1 MGIAGPPAGDVDYSR
16 YGEGYAVRR
25 QTDPRIASLI
35 LSALGPV
42 RTVLNV
48 GAGAGSYEPSDRPVI
63 AVEPSP
69 AMLAQRRPQGSVA
82 VQAVAGALPIGDGSV
97 DASMATVTIHQW
109 PDPVAG
115 LAEMRRVTLGPVVVL
130 TFDPTALDLLWLAR
144 YSPELYAAEA
154 RRYPTIDS
162 VVAALGPGATSTP
175 VPVPFD
181 CVDGFTE
188 AFYGRPEAFLDPAV
202 RRSQSAWS
210 FVPPEA
216 EARAVA
222 SLADDLATGR
232 WDEHHGHLRTQPT
245 FTGSL
250 RLVTA
255 PGAGHVLVP

>member
-1 MGIAGPPAGDVDYSR
+1 MGIAERPPGDVDYSR

-25 QTDPRIASLI
+25 QTDPRIAALI
-35 LSALGPV
+35 LSALGPA

-48 GAGAGSYEPSDRPVI
+48 GAGAGSYEPDDRKVI

-69 AMLAQRRPQGSVA
+69 AMLAQRRPPGLA
-82 VQAVAGALPIGDGSV
+82 IQAVAGALPIADGSV

-109 PDPVAG
+109 PDPLAG
-115 LAEMRRVTLGPVVVL
+115 LAEMRRVTEGPVVVL
-130 TFDPTALDLLWLAR
+130 TFDPSALDLLWLAG
-144 YSPELYAAEA
+144 YSPELYAAES

-162 VVAALGPGATSTP
+162 VVAALGPGATATP

-222 SLADDLATGR
+222 ALAADLDAGR
-232 WDEHHGHLRTQPT
+232 WDDRHGHLRTQPT

-250 RLVTA
+250 RLVAA
-255 PGAGHVLVP
+255 PGTSSVHVP